1 MNRIEIPDNTRR
13 EGPPFPRIQGTSSS
27 NLHGKILTLGENR
40 EEGERKNKKNR
51 ERERTVRAMERE
63 GLP

>member
-1 MNRIEIPDNTRR
+1 MKMIRIEIPDNTRR

-40 EEGERKNKKNR
+40 RKGKGKTKRTERGR
-51 ERERTVRAMERE
+51 E
-63 GLP
+63 P